1 MGLCGSKDSKAKN
14 NQAPGEDDFSSGKKE
29 KQKEVKTT
37 GDFLKELD
45 FVTENKV
52 RITKEYN
59 VLSPPLGRGTF
70 NPFFVAKKNYRC
82 LW

>member
-1 MGLCGSKDSKAKN
+1 MGLCGTKDSKAKN
-14 NQAPGEDDFSSGKKE
+14 NEAPGEDDFSSGKKE

-59 VLSPPLGRGTF
+59 VLSPPLGRGTRAQLF
-70 NPFFVAKKNYRC
+70 HSKKK
-82 LW
+82 L